1 MPNKIMPLTSGI
13 YAITDCEN
21 LSDDELIKKSEDI
34 LRVGVSLF
42 QYRNK
47 DTNLQKKKELAQKL
61 QSLCHQYK
69 TLFIVNDDIN
79 LANDISA
86 DGVHLGQHDED
97 IGRAREILGS
107 KIIGVS
113 CYNDL
118 NLARKAEKAGA
129 DYIAFGSFFPS
140 VTKPDAK
147 KASIEL
153 LNEAKSILT
162 IPIVAIGG
170 ITPENG
176 KQLIDTKVDF
186 LAIISGLYSVPD
198 TIAATQSYNNLFKP

>member
-1 MPNKIMPLTSGI
+1 MKNKTLKTASGI

-21 LSDDELIKKSEDI
+21 LTENELLKKSEDI
-34 LRVGVSLF
+34 LGTGISLF

-47 DTNLQKKKELAQKL
+47 NTNQQKKKELALKL

-69 TLFIVNDDIN
+69 TPFIVNDDVN
-79 LANDISA
+79 MAKNISA
-86 DGVHLGQHDED
+86 DGVHLGQNDED
-97 IGRAREILGS
+97 INKARDILGS
-107 KIIGVS
+107 KIIGIS

-118 NLARKAEKAGA
+118 NLAIEAEEAGA

-140 VTKPDAK
+140 LTKPDAK
-147 KASIEL
+147 KASVEL
-153 LNEAKSILT
+153 LNEAKSLLT

-176 KQLIDTKVDF
+176 KLLIDAKVDF
-186 LAIISGLYSVPD
+186 LAIISGLYSMPD
-198 TIAATQSYNNLFKP
+198 TINATQSYKNLF